1 MIGRFSSTAFQL
13 TALEWMSRLEPSSTP
28 VCLSF
33 NMAAVEFRGLAYPSA
48 GSRCE
53 TSREIAP
60 PCAGYGW
67 QSGRDSNAS
76 LTAHA
81 YRDDVWISQE
91 TGALLREKLLMASRR
106 LPKLCVALFNVD
118 MDSPAFR
125 CRGAGDEAFPRVSE
139 LARSARYA
147 ERGLRKTENDVAS
160 TSAARPLSSRECDL
174 PLDWGALGRPARL
187 LAGALVCVL
196 SPAATH
202 LDRFPAHLCSY
213 LVFTRRLDAEQATPP
228 DVLPL
233 PGSRYASFL
242 KLCART
248 RTPAVVATVPS
259 ALSPI
264 FAGGALSE
272 APAHRLSVALLKA
285 GLDGMAV
292 FAAPDENLALLDQ
305 YLEGMSSYYRR
316 RASPLRL
323 LAGVYYREFDPAI
336 LKRLVSES
344 TMTLS
349 DAKWVTS
356 YRRNSSWIQIF
367 EDEDTIAKKMTSY
380 LNDVPDGCA
389 AAINADLEDS
399 RGKCPGRRAY
409 SRLKSLAGLLEKSPE
424 VLSHFP
430 SDACDYVVLSRH
442 KFRSVENISSILD
455 VWQSLLP
462 AQRPTT
468 PLAVEVNSH
477 TLVST
482 YTNDVKAGALLIESV
497 PGWLE
502 RNDVQG
508 VAVLIGGLS
517 ARQELLMYSILKTS
531 SLLRTKE
538 LMSKGSGK
546 KTFCVTLNLAV
557 LKYKASPERL
567 SLGAQCGAESLAG
580 YSEVCSLPS
589 SRTVFDMNWMS
600 ASLRS
605 GDVLYTFEK
614 EGVLLSKV
622 LFLKTLHPSLCVAAF
637 HTELDST
644 SCTQPFARLVE
655 IRAALELCE
664 DQRWGA
670 RLNVSSVVSGDPGDL
685 STRSPPPPSAS
696 LIRPVMPPAPSPDDV
711 DARGAPRLQSLQSL
725 FLDALEAASL
735 GEDNARLRREQRQQA
750 ELQRGSI
757 ACLQAEVRSLRDVL
771 GIRDI
776 IREVVREEIR
786 KMLPALDRP
795 SSISLAEVVREEVHR
810 AFQPEVPINTTSPEE
825 PTLSYAAMA
834 RRPPQVNRQ
843 ATAPPRRDPPTPQ
856 YPRRQGGQVQDV
868 RPERPSPRKTDVW
881 RTADRRPLCYD
892 CGEADHIYRGCSYR
906 RPGLRGFRPNDPRP
920 SVETRKKVAEGSILN
935 SPSGARETSNGR
947 WYNRWPEERC
957 EVRLYYNL
965 VPLIPV
971 FCLQLWECLLPVSCL
986 WLWITR
992 QQRGDLTRFGPRT

>member
-48 GSRCE
+48 GSPCE

-139 LARSARYA
+139 LARSARSL
-147 ERGLRKTENDVAS
+147 ESDKNMK
-160 TSAARPLSSRECDL
+160 
-174 PLDWGALGRPARL
+174 
-187 LAGALVCVL
+187 GALVCVL

-305 YLEGMSSYYRR
+305 YLETC
-316 RASPLRL
+316 P
-323 LAGVYYREFDPAI
+323 
-336 LKRLVSES
+336 SES

-477 TLVST
+477 TLAST

-517 ARQELLMYSILKTS
+517 ARQELLMYSILKDLKDSLSSSTDQPFQLILVVASGSELFQAELVQLANVFVYADIHVPSNDGSCKIQFPSVSSKTSSLTS

-538 LMSKGSGK
+538 LMEKGSGK

-644 SCTQPFARLVE
+644 SCTQPFARLVD

-670 RLNVSSVVSGDPGDL
+670 RLNVSGVVSGDPGDL

-735 GEDNARLRREQRQQA
+735 GEDNARLRREQRQQT

-771 GIRDI
+771 GRRCGLGPVRKQDSTLGDATDLRDTVGDSGYI
-776 IREVVREEIR
+776 LVVRLIQ
-786 KMLPALDRP
+786 
-795 SSISLAEVVREEVHR
+795 V
-810 AFQPEVPINTTSPEE
+810 
-825 PTLSYAAMA
+825 AA
-834 RRPPQVNRQ
+834 
-843 ATAPPRRDPPTPQ
+843 AT
-856 YPRRQGGQVQDV
+856 Y
-868 RPERPSPRKTDVW
+868 
-881 RTADRRPLCYD
+881 
-892 CGEADHIYRGCSYR
+892 
-906 RPGLRGFRPNDPRP
+906 
-920 SVETRKKVAEGSILN
+920 
-935 SPSGARETSNGR
+935 
-947 WYNRWPEERC
+947 
-957 EVRLYYNL
+957 
-965 VPLIPV
+965 
-971 FCLQLWECLLPVSCL
+971 
-986 WLWITR
+986 
-992 QQRGDLTRFGPRT
+992 

>member
-1 MIGRFSSTAFQL
+1 MLSEECRSRPSVAQGTPVEPPAFRFQALLGVLPRPSSLLLGLDLADSEGKGALVARRMAPLLELANLVVLQTHFTRHWRFCRAAHVSLYAPPTSDACPQSTPAL

-33 NMAAVEFRGLAYPSA
+33 NMAAVEFRGLAHPSA
-48 GSRCE
+48 GSPCE

-60 PCAGYGW
+60 VGRGASRLPPARSSSRTAFQPCAGYGW

-91 TGALLREKLLMASRR
+91 TGPLLREKLLMASRR
-106 LPKLCVALFNVD
+106 LPKLCVAVFNVD
-118 MDSPAFR
+118 MDSPALS

-139 LARSARYA
+139 LARSA
-147 ERGLRKTENDVAS
+147 GS
-160 TSAARPLSSRECDL
+160 
-174 PLDWGALGRPARL
+174 LDSDKNMK
-187 LAGALVCVL
+187 GALVCVL
-196 SPAATH
+196 SPAAIH

-233 PGSRYASFL
+233 SGSRFASFL

-259 ALSPI
+259 ALSGL

-272 APAHRLSVALLKA
+272 APARRLSVSLLKA
-285 GLDGMAV
+285 GLGGMAV
-292 FAAPDENLALLDQ
+292 FAAPDEDLALLDQ

-323 LAGVYYREFDPAI
+323 LAGVHYRQFDPAI

-349 DAKWVTS
+349 DANWVTS
-356 YRRNSSWIQIF
+356 YRRNGSWIQIF
-367 EDEDTIAKKMTSY
+367 EDEDTIAKKMTAY
-380 LNDVPDGCA
+380 LNAVPGGCA
-389 AAINADLEDS
+389 AAVNADLEDS

-409 SRLKSLAGLLEKSPE
+409 SRLKNLAGLLEKC
-424 VLSHFP
+424 H
-430 SDACDYVVLSRH
+430 A
-442 KFRSVENISSILD
+442 
-455 VWQSLLP
+455 WQSLLP
-462 AQRPTT
+462 AQRTNT
-468 PLAVEVNSH
+468 PLAIEVNSH

-517 ARQELLMYSILKTS
+517 ARQELLMYSILK
-531 SLLRTKE
+531 
-538 LMSKGSGK
+538 
-546 KTFCVTLNLAV
+546 FN
-557 LKYKASPERL
+557 ASPERL

-622 LFLKTLHPSLCVAAF
+622 VFFKTLHPSLCVAAF

-644 SCTQPFARLVE
+644 SCTQPFARLVD
-655 IRAALELCE
+655 IRTAL
-664 DQRWGA
+664 D
-670 RLNVSSVVSGDPGDL
+670 
-685 STRSPPPPSAS
+685 SA
-696 LIRPVMPPAPSPDDV
+696 VH
-711 DARGAPRLQSLQSL
+711 
-725 FLDALEAASL
+725 
-735 GEDNARLRREQRQQA
+735 GEDAT
-750 ELQRGSI
+750 
-757 ACLQAEVRSLRDVL
+757 VRAQPVDV
-771 GIRDI
+771 
-776 IREVVREEIR
+776 
-786 KMLPALDRP
+786 
-795 SSISLAEVVREEVHR
+795 
-810 AFQPEVPINTTSPEE
+810 
-825 PTLSYAAMA
+825 
-834 RRPPQVNRQ
+834 
-843 ATAPPRRDPPTPQ
+843 
-856 YPRRQGGQVQDV
+856 
-868 RPERPSPRKTDVW
+868 
-881 RTADRRPLCYD
+881 
-892 CGEADHIYRGCSYR
+892 
-906 RPGLRGFRPNDPRP
+906 
-920 SVETRKKVAEGSILN
+920 
-935 SPSGARETSNGR
+935 
-947 WYNRWPEERC
+947 
-957 EVRLYYNL
+957 
-965 VPLIPV
+965 
-971 FCLQLWECLLPVSCL
+971 
-986 WLWITR
+986 
-992 QQRGDLTRFGPRT
+992 

>member
-1 MIGRFSSTAFQL
+1 
-13 TALEWMSRLEPSSTP
+13 
-28 VCLSF
+28 
-33 NMAAVEFRGLAYPSA
+33 
-48 GSRCE
+48 
-53 TSREIAP
+53 
-60 PCAGYGW
+60 
-67 QSGRDSNAS
+67 
-76 LTAHA
+76 
-81 YRDDVWISQE
+81 
-91 TGALLREKLLMASRR
+91 MASRR
-106 LPKLCVALFNVD
+106 LPKLCLALFNVD

-139 LARSARYA
+139 LARSARSL
-147 ERGLRKTENDVAS
+147 ESDKNMK
-160 TSAARPLSSRECDL
+160 
-174 PLDWGALGRPARL
+174 
-187 LAGALVCVL
+187 GALVCVL

-272 APAHRLSVALLKA
+272 APARRLSAALLKA

-409 SRLKSLAGLLEKSPE
+409 SRLKSLAGLLEKS
-424 VLSHFP
+424 H
-430 SDACDYVVLSRH
+430 
-442 KFRSVENISSILD
+442 
-455 VWQSLLP
+455 VWPSLLP
-462 AQRPTT
+462 TQRPTT

-502 RNDVQG
+502 RNHVQG

-517 ARQELLMYSILKTS
+517 ARQELLMYSI
-531 SLLRTKE
+531 
-538 LMSKGSGK
+538 
-546 KTFCVTLNLAV
+546 

-644 SCTQPFARLVE
+644 SCTQPFARLVD
-655 IRAALELCE
+655 IRAAL
-664 DQRWGA
+664 D
-670 RLNVSSVVSGDPGDL
+670 
-685 STRSPPPPSAS
+685 SA
-696 LIRPVMPPAPSPDDV
+696 VH
-711 DARGAPRLQSLQSL
+711 
-725 FLDALEAASL
+725 
-735 GEDNARLRREQRQQA
+735 GEDAT
-750 ELQRGSI
+750 
-757 ACLQAEVRSLRDVL
+757 VRAHPVDV
-771 GIRDI
+771 
-776 IREVVREEIR
+776 
-786 KMLPALDRP
+786 
-795 SSISLAEVVREEVHR
+795 
-810 AFQPEVPINTTSPEE
+810 
-825 PTLSYAAMA
+825 
-834 RRPPQVNRQ
+834 
-843 ATAPPRRDPPTPQ
+843 
-856 YPRRQGGQVQDV
+856 
-868 RPERPSPRKTDVW
+868 
-881 RTADRRPLCYD
+881 
-892 CGEADHIYRGCSYR
+892 
-906 RPGLRGFRPNDPRP
+906 
-920 SVETRKKVAEGSILN
+920 
-935 SPSGARETSNGR
+935 
-947 WYNRWPEERC
+947 
-957 EVRLYYNL
+957 
-965 VPLIPV
+965 
-971 FCLQLWECLLPVSCL
+971 
-986 WLWITR
+986 
-992 QQRGDLTRFGPRT
+992 